1 MITFAGWQEMRGGVD
16 VTADDPSIDGL
27 TKGRRLT
34 DFTANRYLFEL
45 QPGAH
50 MVQVGFHAEGP
61 GEDATASFG
70 CELWAAGL
78 DKIPQ
83 RVCDITGLCG
93 PAIADLSQ
101 ADLTTR
107 LFYDDL
113 TVADT
118 TEWLDVTTGNLLSDG
133 LAWVC
138 FSSRGARWLWP
149 RFYNVGDAT
158 EADRIKA
165 LVKEY

>member
-1 MITFAGWQEMRGGVD
+1 MMAFAGWQEMRGGVD
-16 VTADDPSIDGL
+16 VTTDDAAIDGL
-27 TKGRRLT
+27 TAGRRLT
-34 DFTANRYLFEL
+34 DFTKNRTLFAL

-50 MVQVGFHAEGP
+50 MVQVGFYAEAA
-61 GEDATASFG
+61 EDATGSFG

-83 RVCDITGLCG
+83 RVCDVTGLAG
-93 PAIADLSQ
+93 PAIADLTN
-101 ADLTTR
+101 ADNTTR

-118 TEWLDVTTGNLLSDG
+118 SEWGDVSTGNLLSDG

-138 FSSRGARWLWP
+138 FSSRGAAYLWP
-149 RFYNVGDAT
+149 RYYNVGDAT
-158 EADRIKA
+158 EAKRIKA